1 MANNFLKPNDFDIS
15 SCGTIKNLTTASID
29 VLFDNGLRL
38 NLEPIDFEYNQEG
51 KPKIVRSQYP
61 LRLAYGITI
70 HKSQGMT
77 FDKLVVNFSRIF
89 DYGQAYVALS
99 RARTLDGLIIKN
111 FNHNKII
118 ANSTKTRNT

>member
-1 MANNFLKPNDFDIS
+1 MEFLLFCLDLPHLQVDV
-15 SCGTIKNLTTASID
+15 SID

-77 FDKLVVNFSRIF
+77 FDTLVVNFSRIF

-99 RARTLDGLIIKN
+99 RARTLYLN
-111 FNHNKII
+111 ELLY
-118 ANSTKTRNT
+118 